1 MKVEGWMF
9 RAKCFFCSLR
19 MIFPREKIIILDL
32 EALDLLLQRA
42 EVPDDDLPVPGRG
55 GDLFGGSLGAR
66 PDLDARYLEK
76 RSKWVKKAVE
86 LTRQGWGLHSTEVA
100 FLLLT
105 QQPWV

>member
-1 MKVEGWMF
+1 MF
-9 RAKCFFCSLR
+9 RAKCIFCSLR
-19 MIFPREKIIILDL
+19 IIFPGKKVIILDL

-86 LTRQGWGLHSTEVA
+86 LTRQATQDTTAGGLHSTEVA